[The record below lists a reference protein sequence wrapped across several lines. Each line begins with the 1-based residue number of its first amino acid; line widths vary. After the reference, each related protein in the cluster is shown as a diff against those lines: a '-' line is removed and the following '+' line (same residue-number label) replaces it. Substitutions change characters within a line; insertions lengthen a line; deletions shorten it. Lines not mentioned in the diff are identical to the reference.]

1 MNPLVALWS
10 EFKMWIIAIVV
21 AIIAFVGFMS
31 LVGSPSEVETII
43 GLIIAAVVFIA
54 TFIIAWRVKSHSHEE
69 DQNEKI
75 AALERE
81 IAALKSEK

>member
-1 MNPLVALWS
+1 MFIISVLVAALV
-10 EFKMWIIAIVV
+10 FM
-21 AIIAFVGFMS
+21 GFMS

-43 GLIIAAVVFIA
+43 GLVIAAVAFLA
-54 TFIIAWRVKSHSHEE
+54 TFIVAWRVKSQSHEE

-81 IAALKSEK
+81 LALLKSKK

>member
-1 MNPLVALWS
+1 M
-10 EFKMWIIAIVV
+10 FIISVVV
-21 AIIAFVGFMS
+21 AALVFIGFMS

-43 GLIIAAVVFIA
+43 GLITAAVAFLA
-54 TFIIAWRVKSHSHEE
+54 TFIIAWRVKSKSHEE

-81 IAALKSEK
+81 LASLKSKK